1 MASFSFFKQQTALG
15 SAVVI
20 ASLMA
25 GLSAQAAPPCKGG
38 TTTSR
43 AMANGRVVH
52 ENVSGET
59 IISERVIS
67 PSALSTQTGDDI
79 VDTAVKAG
87 SFNTLAAALTAAD
100 LVATLKG
107 PGPFTVF
114 APTDEAFAKL
124 PAGTVET
131 LLKPENKGK
140 LKEILLLHVVPG
152 SVSAAEVVKLNSAKT
167 AGGRTVL
174 IDTDG
179 GVKVATAKGSA
190 NVVKTDIKA
199 RNGLIHVIDSVL
211 LP

>member
-1 MASFSFFKQQTALG
+1 MGFLDKIKGMFGGGVTGKFIDKLVVMCEEQIVQRAIDEIKATA
-15 SAVVI
+15 
-20 ASLMA
+20 
-25 GLSAQAAPPCKGG
+25 
-38 TTTSR
+38 
-43 AMANGRVVH
+43 
-52 ENVSGET
+52 E
-59 IISERVIS
+59 
-67 PSALSTQTGDDI
+67 
-79 VDTAVKAG
+79 
-87 SFNTLAAALTAAD
+87 
-100 LVATLKG
+100 
-107 PGPFTVF
+107 
-114 APTDEAFAKL
+114 DEA
-124 PAGTVET
+124 
-131 LLKPENKGK
+131 KGK

>member
-1 MASFSFFKQQTALG
+1 
-15 SAVVI
+15 
-20 ASLMA
+20 
-25 GLSAQAAPPCKGG
+25 
-38 TTTSR
+38 
-43 AMANGRVVH
+43 MANGRVVH